1 MNENRSYF
9 QGSKRGYTNQNR
21 HLQNLQRDEIRHI
34 ELTKENYVGEAESV
48 IRQLKKGSYRLT
60 TSKIRKLLAL
70 VSELYNDV
78 KRERSNTLNS
88 DWVSR
93 IQYVRMHIA
102 YEAGRD
108 PVVKEF
114 VQQADLLDIIRHIGT
129 DKEKLI
135 IFCHYMEALVA
146 YHRFY
151 DGKD

>member
-1 MNENRSYF
+1 MSDKQNVQRARADYP
-9 QGSKRGYTNQNR
+9 NQNKTR
-21 HLQNLQRDEIRHI
+21 QDFQNNRTPHV
-34 ELTKENYVGEAESV
+34 ELTKENYVTEAENV
-48 IRQLKKGSYRLT
+48 IRELRQGYYKLT

-70 VSELYNDV
+70 VSDLYNDV
-78 KRERSNTLNS
+78 KRERSDRLNA
-88 DWVSR
+88 DWVGR

-108 PVVKEF
+108 SVVKEF
-114 VQQADLLDIIRHIGT
+114 AEKAHLLDLINQIGT

-151 DGKD
+151 GGKD

>member
-1 MNENRSYF
+1 MSDKQYVQRARAEYP
-9 QGSKRGYTNQNR
+9 NQNKSQQDF
-21 HLQNLQRDEIRHI
+21 QNDRTPQV
-34 ELTKENYVGEAESV
+34 ELTKENYVDEAENA
-48 IRQLKKGSYRLT
+48 IKRLRNKNKNLT

-70 VSELYNDV
+70 VSDLYNDV
-78 KRERSNTLNS
+78 KRERSDRLNA
-88 DWVSR
+88 DWVGR

-114 VQQADLLDIIRHIGT
+114 AEQAHLLDLINQIGT

-151 DGKD
+151 GGKD

>member
-21 HLQNLQRDEIRHI
+21 NLQNLQRDEIRHI

-151 DGKD
+151 GGKD

>member
-1 MNENRSYF
+1 M
-9 QGSKRGYTNQNR
+9 
-21 HLQNLQRDEIRHI
+21 QNLQRDEIRHI

>member
-1 MNENRSYF
+1 MNENRSY
-9 QGSKRGYTNQNR
+9 QGSKRGYTNQTR
-21 HLQNLQRDEIRHI
+21 HLQDSQGDEIRHI

-78 KRERSNTLNS
+78 KRERSNMLNS

>member
-1 MNENRSYF
+1 MSENRSY
-9 QGSKRGYTNQNR
+9 QGVKRGYTNPNR
-21 HLQNLQRDEIRHI
+21 PWQDSQGDGIRHI
-34 ELTKENYVGEAESV
+34 ELTKENYVGEAEKV
-48 IRQLKKGSYRLT
+48 IRQLKQGSYQLT

-108 PVVKEF
+108 LVVKEF
-114 VQQADLLDIIRHIGT
+114 VQKADLFHVINQIGT

-151 DGKD
+151 GGKD